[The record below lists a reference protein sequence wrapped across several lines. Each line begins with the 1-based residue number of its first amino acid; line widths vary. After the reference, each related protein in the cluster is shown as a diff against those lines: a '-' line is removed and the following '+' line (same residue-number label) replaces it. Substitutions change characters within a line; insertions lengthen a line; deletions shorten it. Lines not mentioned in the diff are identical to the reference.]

1 MSKPFA
7 SIELARL
14 YETQGYLE
22 DALTMYKALDHD
34 ILKGGSGIRA
44 AIKRIELALLQQ
56 EPFTGAEG
64 DTDSGPADPAAL
76 IASSLA
82 ELNPEEM
89 GAVPEPPVSPEETRV
104 SGEMRLAGL
113 MEKWLA
119 LMVVRKRLQLF
130 TRIRSR
136 L

>member
-1 MSKPFA
+1 MTQPFA

-22 DALTMYKALDHD
+22 DALTMYNALDHD
-34 ILKGGSGIRA
+34 ILKGGAGILA

-56 EPFTGAEG
+56 KSQTGTETDEG
-64 DTDSGPADPAAL
+64 PAPADPVTQ
-76 IASSLA
+76 IVSSLA

-89 GAVPEPPVSPEETRV
+89 GALHEPAEASGRVMEPRETQ
-104 SGEMRLAGL
+104 LAGL
-113 MEKWLA
+113 MEKWLSF
-119 LMVVRKRLQLF
+119 MVVRKRLQLF
-130 TRIRSR
+130 ARIRSR